1 MNTTQLPPDNNA
13 ILMEWMRETVTLG
26 STHPDYEAYIILNA
40 EDDVELHRAIL
51 NQRLA
56 WGADN
61 SEASM
66 HFAAALM
73 RQKVQLDGIESRR
86 KMSERR

>member
-1 MNTTQLPPDNNA
+1 
-13 ILMEWMRETVTLG
+13 MEWMKETVILDA
-26 STHPDYEAYIILNA
+26 THPDYEAYIILSA
-40 EDDVELHRAIL
+40 EDDVSLHKAIL
-51 NQRLA
+51 DQRIA
-56 WGADN
+56 WGVDHKQ
-61 SEASM
+61 ASM